1 MKKPSTSLE
10 VENARNLSIDQLAK
24 TFIRT
29 RIFEQ
34 LLSNKHHVLL
44 GARGQGK
51 TALFRML
58 SFDGLSK
65 FARYDSYAKEQVDNR
80 KFVGIYLPTKLEWI
94 QSIATNDNSGGMT
107 SEDRFRWKL
116 NLSSCIALIL
126 TARSCIEYY
135 SESMADRVRREL
147 SYCRKICKLWQFS
160 CSCDT
165 FSEVLSSLKRYGFE
179 WQVDLARREMYGVE
193 EANHREETAHGVFPV
208 FMTETFQPLSVGI
221 ELLSQELSLGKDTH
235 WLLCIDEA
243 EWMSSDQQKVIN
255 SFMRVAPENLFLKI
269 ATMPFS
275 HYTLETENA
284 RAPLTPDHDFE
295 YIHMNFAGAE
305 TIVGL
310 STKGDLGQ
318 DFNFE
323 ETLFK
328 KVIEAYYPDMRMK
341 VLSMSTIFGKSEL
354 IDRDIGQDWSPN
366 AHYMDLLRRYG
377 NDNLILRADKRAR
390 GELSEKDFKD
400 AIARKLRGALLL
412 REDFENTK
420 GHSKSKIDS
429 GAKMI
434 CVSADGNPR
443 VFIRILKNLIE
454 RVLIKNCKWEIP
466 PEKQEEVLVALGE
479 NFLNQIKSYQTVGP
493 RLYKIVAQ
501 FGRYLSNKFHHEKM
515 GTDFIGSFK
524 IDEPKTEDDR
534 ELLQSAIKYGVI
546 KPNDTTKINF
556 GVNTIM
562 KGEYRL
568 SYTFCPYFRTMP
580 RKGKPKAMESFSSAA
595 EIEFSLCDCVDSC
608 QEAKQ
613 LVMDFEEFGQIGG
626 LRDEES

>member
-1 MKKPSTSLE
+1 MTLKKPYASLE
-10 VENARNLSIDQLAK
+10 VENARNLSIGQLAE

-34 LLSNKHHVLL
+34 LLSKKHHVLL

-58 SFDGLSK
+58 SIDGLCK
-65 FARYDSYAKEQVDNR
+65 LAERDSFAKELVEKR
-80 KFVGIYLPTKLEWI
+80 KFIGIYLPTKLEWI
-94 QSIATNDNSGGMT
+94 QSIATNDNCGGMS
-107 SEDRFRWKL
+107 SETRFRWKL

-126 TARSCIEYY
+126 TARSCVEYF
-135 SESMADRVRREL
+135 SESPAERVRKEL
-147 SYCRKICKLWQFS
+147 SYCRKISEVWKFN

-165 FSEVLSSLKRYGFE
+165 FSQLLSNLKRYGFE
-179 WQVDLARREMYGVE
+179 WQVDLARREMYGGDPGSSQEDDV
-193 EANHREETAHGVFPV
+193 RKVFPV
-208 FMTETFQPLSVGI
+208 FMTETFQPLSAGI
-221 ELLSQELSLGKDTH
+221 ELLVQELSFGKDTC

-275 HYTLETENA
+275 HYTLETENVY
-284 RAPLTPDHDFE
+284 APLTPDHDFE

-305 TIVGL
+305 TIVD
-310 STKGDLGQ
+310 SSKKGDLGK
-318 DFNFE
+318 DFKFE

-328 KVIEAYYPDMRMK
+328 KVIETYYPEMRMK
-341 VLSMSTIFGKSEL
+341 ALSMSTIFGKSEL

-366 AHYMDLLRRYG
+366 AHYMELLKRYG
-377 NDNLILRADKRAR
+377 NENLISRADKRGR
-390 GELSEKDFKD
+390 GELSEKRFKD
-400 AIARKLRGALLL
+400 EIARKLRGALLL
-412 REDFENTK
+412 REDFDNTK
-420 GHSKSKIDS
+420 GHSKSKVYS

-434 CVSADGNPR
+434 CVCADGNPR

-454 RVLIKNCKWEIP
+454 RVLIKDCNWKIP
-466 PEKQEEVLVALGE
+466 QDNQEEVLVALGE

-493 RLYKIVAQ
+493 RLYRIVSQ
-501 FGRYLSNKFHHEKM
+501 FGRYLADKFHYEKI
-515 GTDFIGSFK
+515 GTDFIGSFR
-524 IDEPKTEDDR
+524 IDDPTSDDDR
-534 ELLQSAIKYGVI
+534 ELLQAAIKYGVI

-562 KGEYRL
+562 KGVYRL

-580 RKGKPKAMESFSSAA
+580 RKGKPKSLESFSAA
-595 EIEFSLCDCVDSC
+595 ADLQFSPQDGGDCYREI
-608 QEAKQ
+608 KQ
-613 LVMDFEEFGQIGG
+613 LEIQFE
-626 LRDEES
+626 